1 MKRTNVKLTLKRRL
15 ELVRTTVRELTPA
28 QLARVNGGDGAGEA
42 YGPTNCDCR
51 YSLTVA
57 ASSYR

>member
-28 QLARVNGGDGAGEA
+28 QLARVNGGDGEA

-51 YSLTVA
+51 YTLPVA
-57 ASSYR
+57 S